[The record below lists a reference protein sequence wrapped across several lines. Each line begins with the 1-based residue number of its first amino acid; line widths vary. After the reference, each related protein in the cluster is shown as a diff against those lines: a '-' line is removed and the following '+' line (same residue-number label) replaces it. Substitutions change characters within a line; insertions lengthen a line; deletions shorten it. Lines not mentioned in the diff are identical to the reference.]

1 VADPC
6 AEEDLVEVAEVMT
19 PASVTDGP
27 GQTIRAAAGRMWEQ
41 QTGSLLVIDERRL
54 VGIVTERDLLRAVGQ
69 GKDVD
74 GTTVAEIMTT
84 SLVTIDPDTSV
95 HDAARLMAADW
106 IRHLP
111 VLVDEQVVGVVSLR
125 DLAAVLAA
133 LGPAGAEQNLAADG
147 LVRARRLA
155 RIEAGDLD

>member
-84 SLVTIDPDTSV
+84 SLVTIDPDMSV